1 MREND
6 IFPEEFL
13 QFLAFPKPALAA
25 LLEHHREI
33 FRADFWRSIQH
44 QIRAGEIPEVFPY
57 GAERRLANN

>member
-1 MREND
+1 
-6 IFPEEFL
+6 L

-33 FRADFWRSIQH
+33 FRADFWRAIQR

-57 GAERRLANN
+57 RAERRLTDE